1 MMQGMNWGRS
11 AALLLAAGAAMAASA
26 QKMDEFDFYASN
38 LNLLQMREIQAELK
52 VTAAQR
58 ASLNKHAD
66 WFNAESKKLRDAIA
80 KKKGGA
86 TKADQDQL
94 NKLFADMKRRCF
106 GVLNATQLRRVRQL
120 SLQNAGP
127 VVLLD
132 ERVAKRVGL
141 SQAQLKQ
148 LRDAFS
154 ANSKK
159 ASDLQTKTFGPIVEK
174 YRKIKPKDKK
184 DEERLTKAMNQEM
197 EAAGKRIQTQIAG
210 FANATRQ
217 TMDKVL
223 TAQQKQTFQALLGPA
238 FVVPKPPAS
247 QAPRK

>member
-1 MMQGMNWGRS
+1 MMQQMNWGRS
-11 AALLLAAGAAMAASA
+11 AAFMVLAGAAMAASA

-38 LNLLQMREIQAELK
+38 LNLLQMKEIQQELK
-52 VTAAQR
+52 VTTAQR

-86 TKADQDQL
+86 TNADQEQL

-132 ERVAKRVGL
+132 EKVAKRVGL
-141 SQAQLKQ
+141 SQTQLKQ
-148 LRDAFS
+148 LRDVFS

-159 ASDLQTKTFGPIVEK
+159 ASELQEKTFGPIVEK
-174 YRKIKPKDKK
+174 YRKMKPKDKK
-184 DEERLTKAMNQEM
+184 EEEKLGQAMNKEM
-197 EAAGKRIQTQIAG
+197 EAASKKIQPQIST
-210 FANATRQ
+210 FANSTRQ

-223 TAQQKQTFQALLGPA
+223 TAQQKQAFQALLGPA
-238 FVVPKPPAS
+238 FNLPAPPK
-247 QAPRK
+247 QAPPK